1 MVNVNKLKGK
11 IVERGLNV
19 ERVAKSLKMNKS
31 TLYRRLEDGSQ
42 FTVGEVQAL
51 CKSGTY
57 SQEAMEI
64 LMVVSHDVR
73 KDNCWKRGEWE
84 SHRCSETWTERGKF
98 PWYCCEVDKRWELL
112 LIRSLILDGRD
123 EYLGQR
129 R

>member
-51 CKSGTY
+51 CNVLALTPK
-57 SQEAMEI
+57 EAMEI
-64 LMVVSHDVR
+64 FFNV
-73 KDNCWKRGEWE
+73 C
-84 SHRCSETWTERGKF
+84 
-98 PWYCCEVDKRWELL
+98 
-112 LIRSLILDGRD
+112 
-123 EYLGQR
+123 
-129 R
+129 